1 MPTQTVLRLVNTLAR
16 DTPYAGASSQAAFVR
31 ALVDEVE
38 RHHPADSKV
47 APLRE
52 QLGDELAQCT
62 TGVSS
67 LRRLRIGQRDFGA
80 TSAGPHKM
88 L

>member
-16 DTPYAGASSQAAFVR
+16 DTPYAAASSQAAFVR

-52 QLGDELAQCT
+52 QLGDELAHLAHLIERSVGAAPEGPARQRAA
-62 TGVSS
+62 GVVC
-67 LRRLRIGQRDFGA
+67 
-80 TSAGPHKM
+80 
-88 L
+88 